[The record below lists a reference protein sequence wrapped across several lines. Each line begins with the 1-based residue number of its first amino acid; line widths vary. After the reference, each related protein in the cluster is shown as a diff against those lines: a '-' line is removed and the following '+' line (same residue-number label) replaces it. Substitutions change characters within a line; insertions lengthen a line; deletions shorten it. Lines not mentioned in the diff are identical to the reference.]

1 MKNKILLIFT
11 GGTIGSA
18 TKDSITNIDSNA
30 RYHLIENYNKLSGC
44 KDVIFDVYEPLSIL
58 SENLIPSDWT
68 SLIDSIRSKPLAEY
82 SGIIVTHGT
91 DTLPYTSAVLSYAF
105 NALSIPL
112 VVVASN
118 SPLGEPES
126 NGLHNFIAAVNFI
139 TDAAIPG
146 IFVIYQDANG
156 DSIIHLGTRLTEALP
171 FTHQFRSQKDAY
183 FGKMI
188 GEKFIHNK
196 SSTYGPSIT
205 EILNREVFTFDTLSF
220 SDKILCIKPYPGLNY
235 DMFDFSLSRPKA
247 ILHDLYHS
255 GTACVRLLGANNQY
269 SLLSFVHRCKSKNI
283 DFYVAPLS
291 VASGTR
297 YATSAE
303 FLDAGVIPMSDIS
316 TEAAIAKLSLA
327 YGSFRDRNT
336 IQEFL
341 NRDIFFEF
349 IRATQLKS
357 I

>member
-1 MKNKILLIFT
+1 MKNKILLLFT
-11 GGTIGSA
+11 GGTIGSS
-18 TKDSITNIDSNA
+18 TKDSIINIDSSA
-30 RYHLIENYNKLSGC
+30 RYHLLEKYAKFSDRNGVS
-44 KDVIFDVYEPLSIL
+44 FDIYEPLSIL

-68 SLIDSIRSKPLAEY
+68 SLIDSIKSKPLDEY

-118 SPLGEPES
+118 SPLGESES

-139 TDAAIPG
+139 SDAAIPG
-146 IFVIYQDANG
+146 IFVVYQNATG
-156 DSIIHLGTRLTEALP
+156 ESIVHLGSRLTEALP

-196 SSTYGPSIT
+196 SATYSPSIT

-220 SDKILCIKPYPGLNY
+220 SDQILCITPYPGLNY
-235 DMFDFSLSRPKA
+235 AMFDFSVSRPKA
-247 ILHDLYHS
+247 VLHDLYHS
-255 GTACVRLLGANNQY
+255 GTACVRLSDANNQY
-269 SLLSFVHRCKSKNI
+269 SLLNFVHRCKSKNI

-291 VASGTR
+291 VATGTR

-303 FLDAGVIPMSDIS
+303 FLDAGVIPMPDIS

-327 YGSFRDRNT
+327 YGSFQDRNT